1 MTLAVNLL
9 GTTAANAQHKNPTCL
24 TTPPPSLVISQPSTG
39 SCSSGISCL
48 VSVLGVKL
56 AGKQKSME
64 DFFRGGN
71 RLPWYAV
78 SGSMIATII
87 SAVTFVGV
95 PAVAYAQT
103 GNFTYLQ
110 FGIVAGLLSRLFVAF
125 FLVPAYYRHEVYS
138 PYDYMGRRLGESAR
152 SVTTALFS
160 VLGVLAQAARVYLT
174 AIILQLVLEQ
184 QLASVSAVTGM
195 SPLVLAISA
204 VGVIAIIWTML
215 GGIATVVWTDA
226 MLFLV
231 FVVGGL
237 VALGVVASQMP
248 DGLAQVVREGW
259 AAGKFKLWELSV
271 TPANAARFNSWW
283 AAMLTQP
290 YTIWA
295 AIFAVT
301 FGNIGSYGTDQLLAQ
316 RIFTCRNQRDAKW
329 AVISSWAAELVVALM
344 LMVGVGL
351 WSFYK
356 TFPEQLSGAAA
367 AAVEA
372 KPDNIFPV
380 FILTQVP
387 VALRGLIVAGIFAAA
402 ISSLT
407 SILAALSQTT
417 LSAVYLPLRG
427 LSADQ
432 PIPEHENQRV
442 LTVSRILIVL
452 WGIALCAMAVA
463 IDGYVEAQKAKGNEI
478 LFLDLALGLANY
490 IIGTLFAAFLL
501 AWLPLGKD
509 GYGLIWSAP
518 LSVFCV
524 VATRFHTTPR
534 YAICAVSRQSH
545 S

>member
-1 MTLAVNLL
+1 
-9 GTTAANAQHKNPTCL
+9 
-24 TTPPPSLVISQPSTG
+24 
-39 SCSSGISCL
+39 
-48 VSVLGVKL
+48 
-56 AGKQKSME
+56 
-64 DFFRGGN
+64 
-71 RLPWYAV
+71 
-78 SGSMIATII
+78 
-87 SAVTFVGV
+87 
-95 PAVAYAQT
+95 
-103 GNFTYLQ
+103 
-110 FGIVAGLLSRLFVAF
+110 
-125 FLVPAYYRHEVYS
+125 
-138 PYDYMGRRLGESAR
+138 MGRRLGESAR

-204 VGVIAIIWTML
+204 VGIIAVIWTML

-237 VALGVVASQMP
+237 VALAVVAIQMP
-248 DGLAQVVREGW
+248 DGLAQSCPRRLGGRQVQALGPVGDARS
-259 AAGKFKLWELSV
+259 AG
-271 TPANAARFNSWW
+271 FNSRW

-316 RIFTCRNQRDAKW
+316 RIFTCRSQRDAQW

-351 WSFYK
+351 VVVLQDVSRTAFR
-356 TFPEQLSGAAA
+356 QAA

-417 LSAVYLPLRG
+417 LSAVYLPLSG
-427 LSADQ
+427 LSADR
-432 PIPEHENQRV
+432 PIPEEENR
-442 LTVSRILIVL
+442 
-452 WGIALCAMAVA
+452 GC
-463 IDGYVEAQKAKGNEI
+463 
-478 LFLDLALGLANY
+478 
-490 IIGTLFAAFLL
+490 
-501 AWLPLGKD
+501 
-509 GYGLIWSAP
+509 
-518 LSVFCV
+518 
-524 VATRFHTTPR
+524 
-534 YAICAVSRQSH
+534 
-545 S
+545 

>member
-1 MTLAVNLL
+1 
-9 GTTAANAQHKNPTCL
+9 
-24 TTPPPSLVISQPSTG
+24 
-39 SCSSGISCL
+39 
-48 VSVLGVKL
+48 
-56 AGKQKSME
+56 
-64 DFFRGGN
+64 
-71 RLPWYAV
+71 
-78 SGSMIATII
+78 
-87 SAVTFVGV
+87 
-95 PAVAYAQT
+95 
-103 GNFTYLQ
+103 
-110 FGIVAGLLSRLFVAF
+110 
-125 FLVPAYYRHEVYS
+125 
-138 PYDYMGRRLGESAR
+138 
-152 SVTTALFS
+152 
-160 VLGVLAQAARVYLT
+160 LT

-204 VGVIAIIWTML
+204 VGVVAIIWTML

-248 DGLAQVVREGW
+248 DGLAQVVRAGW

-329 AVISSWAAELVVALM
+329 AVISSWTAELVVALM

-356 TFPEQLSGAAA
+356 TFPEHLSGAAA

-387 VALRGLIVAGIFAAA
+387 VALRGLFVAGIFAAA

-442 LTVSRILIVL
+442 LTVSRILIVV

-524 VATRFHTTPR
+524 VATRFHTDATLRLIWLVSAGLIFAWIIAATWPSR
-534 YAICAVSRQSH
+534 KKRRSALLLKTGWLALGCGLMLLICARLWFAEINPSTGAMLQDELGETLKRSVAWPWYAPVGGTIALVFGYLLGEPKKDPESSPASRD
-545 S
+545 